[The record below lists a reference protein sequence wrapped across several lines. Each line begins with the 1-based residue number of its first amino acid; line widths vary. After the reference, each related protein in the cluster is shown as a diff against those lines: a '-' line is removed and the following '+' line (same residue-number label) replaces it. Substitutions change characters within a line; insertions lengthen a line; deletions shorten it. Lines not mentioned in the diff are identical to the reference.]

1 LTSDS
6 LNETVIVIV
15 LVLTISNSGE
25 LLLVDEEE
33 VDEPEPRL
41 PDVVAPALADA
52 PVLPE
57 LEVVELPVAAPVL
70 CAVTLSPGDRL
81 ATEAIVPLIGA

>member
-6 LNETVIVIV
+6 LKETVIVIV
-15 LVLTISNSGE
+15 LVLTSCTSGE
-25 LLLVDEEE
+25 LLVADE
-33 VDEPEPRL
+33 VDPDEAEPRL
-41 PDVVAPALADA
+41 PDVVAPAPVDA

-57 LEVVELPVAAPVL
+57 LEAVEPPVVAPVL
-70 CAVTLSPGDRL
+70 CALTLSPGDRL